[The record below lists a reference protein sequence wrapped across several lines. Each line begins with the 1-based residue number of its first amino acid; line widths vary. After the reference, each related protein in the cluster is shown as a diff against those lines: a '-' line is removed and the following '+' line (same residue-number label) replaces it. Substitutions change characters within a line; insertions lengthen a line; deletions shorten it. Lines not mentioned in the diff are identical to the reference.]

1 MTNNKSQTTIMLVDD
16 DEDFLNLL
24 DMRVKAAGYQ
34 TSLAYSGEEAI
45 AKMRVHRPALVV
57 TDLRM
62 AGMDGIHL
70 FAKVREIN
78 HLLPVII
85 MTAHGSIPE
94 AVEATRKGVFSF
106 LTKPLNGRDLLREI
120 NQALQSA
127 PRETQDRDKN
137 KTWRQDI
144 ISQSQVME
152 DLLGQAK
159 LVAATNS
166 NILIQGQSGTG
177 KELLARAIHKA
188 SPRVDKPFVAI
199 NCGAI
204 PEALLES
211 ELFGHVKGAFT
222 GAIRDNKGLVKAA
235 DGGTLFLDEIGDT
248 PPSFQVKLLRV
259 LQERVVRAV
268 GDSRDSKVDIR
279 IISATNCDLEE
290 MVATNDF
297 REDLYYRLN
306 VVLLQ
311 LPPLTERREDIALLG
326 RYFLQNMGREAG
338 KNVNSFAPE
347 ALELLTNSPWPGNIR
362 QLYNVIEHSVALS
375 TGSIITVDLIKL
387 TMRRELPKTTSFN
400 EARQRFEQEYLI
412 NLLQLTEGNVS
423 RAASLA
429 QRNRT
434 DFYKILQ
441 RNHIIPALFKP
452 ENKNL

>member
-1 MTNNKSQTTIMLVDD
+1 MAIKSQITIMLVDD

-24 DMRVKAAGYQ
+24 DMRLKAARYQ
-34 TSLAYSGEEAI
+34 TCLANSGEEAV
-45 AKMRVHRPALVV
+45 AKLRAHRPNLVV

-70 FAKVREIN
+70 FAKIREEN
-78 HLLPVII
+78 PLLPVII

-94 AVEATRKGVFSF
+94 AVEATRNGVFSF

-120 NQALQSA
+120 DSALQGGA
-127 PRETQDRDKN
+127 HEPQDQNDFEA
-137 KTWRQDI
+137 WRQDI
-144 ISQSQVME
+144 VSQSRIME

-159 LVAATNS
+159 LVAATKS

-188 SPRVDKPFVAI
+188 SPRSKKPFIAI

-211 ELFGHVKGAFT
+211 ELFGHVKGSFT
-222 GAIRDNKGLVKAA
+222 GAVRNNKGLIKAA

-268 GDSRDSKVDIR
+268 GDSSDSRVDVR
-279 IISATNCDLEE
+279 IISATNRDLEE
-290 MVATNDF
+290 MVAANEF

-311 LPPLTERREDIALLG
+311 LPPLSDRREDIPVLA
-326 RYFLQNMGREAG
+326 RYFLQKLAQQAG
-338 KNVNSFAPE
+338 KHINGFALE
-347 ALELLTNSPWPGNIR
+347 ALELLTNAPWPGNIR
-362 QLYNVIEHSVALS
+362 QLYNIVEHSVALS
-375 TGSIITVDLIKL
+375 TGSLISADLIQL
-387 TMRRELPKTTSFN
+387 TMRHDLPKTPSFN

-452 ENKNL
+452 S